1 MEQMEQSVKTILVVD
16 DDNSLAAMLKK
27 VFEMNGWR
35 CETAD
40 CGKSA
45 LGRLA
50 INQYELMLTDI
61 VMPGMDGFE
70 LVEKAK
76 QIHPDMM
83 VIMMTGFSEFDSY
96 DKAIASGAADFV
108 KKPFQLKELL
118 VRIDRIERDMRLIEE
133 ARQREQAMQAISREM
148 IAGIQE
154 ETRARLEAA
163 EEKLRGVK
171 GAGGG

>member
-1 MEQMEQSVKTILVVD
+1 MEQSVKTILVVD
-16 DDNSLAAMLKK
+16 DDNSLSAMLKK

-35 CETAD
+35 CATAD

-45 LGRLA
+45 LGLLA
-50 INQYELMLTDI
+50 LSKYDIMLTDI

-70 LVEKAK
+70 LTASAK
-76 QIHPDMM
+76 RIHPEMI
-83 VIMMTGFSEFDSY
+83 VIMMTGFSEYDSY

-133 ARQREQAMQAISREM
+133 ARQREQAMQNISREM

-154 ETRARLEAA
+154 ETRARIAAA
-163 EEKLRGVK
+163 EEKLMGMK
-171 GAGGG
+171 GAGGGGG